1 MKKDKFNLGKKRISR
16 YKEKFDYFDDV
27 FTQIK
32 KWTDDV
38 DKSQILGD
46 NNLERLF
53 AVFHAYQ
60 ILSEIIADLTAMYV
74 KDLNI
79 VPKDDYSNLDIL
91 IKKDLISKDLC
102 KNLKKAN
109 GLRNHIVYEYNGIN
123 EEIAYEAILNLLED
137 LKKFKEMIKKWL
149 KKNL

>member
-1 MKKDKFNLGKKRISR
+1 
-16 YKEKFDYFDDV
+16 
-27 FTQIK
+27 
-32 KWTDDV
+32 
-38 DKSQILGD
+38 
-46 NNLERLF
+46 
-53 AVFHAYQ
+53 
-60 ILSEIIADLTAMYV
+60 MYV

-109 GLRNHIVYEYNGIN
+109 GLRNHIVHEYNGIN
-123 EEIAYEAILNLLED
+123 EEIAYDAILNLLED